1 MKAKIDKL
9 HWSLVM
15 AIALAAMSICASG
28 TTATLKY
35 NQAESDPNG
44 YYAEKMIKL
53 ALEHIDT
60 KYELEIVPG
69 SMTQVRMV
77 EDMMNGSLDIIWAGT
92 SKDLEEQL
100 EPVRIPLYK
109 GLLGHRFLIIRKGD
123 QAMFDGI
130 NNLEDL
136 KKVKLGQG
144 TAWVDTKILEA
155 NGLNVVKTMKYQNLF
170 YMLDGG
176 RFDAFPRAVFEPF
189 SEVANYPALNLTVEK
204 RLMLVYKMDFYLF
217 VNKNNKKLAREL
229 ELGLN
234 RAIVDGSF
242 EKLFLSAKS
251 VQEAIT
257 KGDLKNRVVI
267 PLDNPFNSKETPIDR
282 AELWIDPNSL

>member
-1 MKAKIDKL
+1 MKIKFGTL
-9 HWSLVM
+9 HWFFVT
-15 AIALAAMSICASG
+15 AIALAALSVCAS
-28 TTATLKY
+28 AVTLKY
-35 NQAESDPNG
+35 NQAETDPNG

-53 ALEHIDT
+53 ALEHVDT
-60 KYELEIVPG
+60 KYQLEIVPG

-109 GLLGHRFLIIRKGD
+109 GLLGHRFLIIRNGD
-123 QAMFDGI
+123 QARFDGI
-130 NNLEDL
+130 NNVEDL

-155 NGLNVVKTMKYQNLF
+155 NGLNVIKTMKYQNLF

-189 SEVANYPALNLTVEK
+189 SEVDKYPTLNLTVEK

-229 ELGLN
+229 EMGLN
-234 RAIVDGSF
+234 RAIADGSF

-267 PLDNPFNSKETPIDR
+267 PLANPFNSKETPIDR
-282 AELWIDPNSL
+282 TELWIDPKLL